1 MFMTY
6 LYVAKEKEV
15 EGKLLGKVLQS
26 HGACNRHEHIIL
38 FNTTSLTV
46 QCQVKSDYKLSCD

>member
-1 MFMTY
+1 MTY